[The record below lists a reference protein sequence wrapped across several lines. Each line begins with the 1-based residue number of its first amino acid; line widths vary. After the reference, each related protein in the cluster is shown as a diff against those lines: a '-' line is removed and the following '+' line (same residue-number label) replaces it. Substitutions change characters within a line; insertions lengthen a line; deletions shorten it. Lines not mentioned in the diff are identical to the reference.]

1 MARRLADGRRE
12 ELLDGVLRIIAA
24 RGFYDTSTS
33 DIARELRC
41 SVSTLYKIAPSK
53 DGLVLLA
60 FSRWA
65 DVTFARLEV
74 IAGEADSA
82 SGRARAYFRAGAESV
97 HPFSVAFFADLLR
110 FESIGLAWRTMIA
123 DRYIDRFV
131 DLVGDA
137 VEAGE
142 VRPVN
147 SRFLG
152 EVLRQLGVAARDE
165 TTLTASGLTGEE
177 AVLVIDSILWDG
189 LRVRQ
194 ARDGETA

>member
-1 MARRLADGRRE
+1 MARRLAGGRRE
-12 ELLDGVLRIIAA
+12 ELLDGVIRIIAA

-33 DIARELRC
+33 DIARELKC

-60 FSRWA
+60 FDRWA
-65 DVTFARLEV
+65 DVTFPGLEARAEK
-74 IAGEADSA
+74 AESA

-110 FESIGLAWRTMIA
+110 FESIGLAWRTKIA

-147 SRFLG
+147 STFPWRDV
-152 EVLRQLGVAARDE
+152 EAAR
-165 TTLTASGLTGEE
+165 
-177 AVLVIDSILWDG
+177 
-189 LRVRQ
+189 RCR
-194 ARDGETA
+194 ARRAHTDGERTERRGCRTCDRLDHLGRDSDPSGR